1 MATYSQLRN
10 IDPDDEA
17 QLLDTIDRWVER
29 EVKPIAKDYD
39 HADRYPTE
47 TVEQMKELGLFGAT
61 VSPEYG
67 GLGLPAGTYAKIV
80 MRISRDWMA
89 VTGIFNSHLMLALCD
104 REVRHRRPEG
114 DVAAASLPAARCAA
128 AWP

>member
-17 QLLDTIDRWVER
+17 QLLDTIDRWVEK
-29 EVKPIAKDYD
+29 EVKPIVKEYD
-39 HADRYPTE
+39 HADRYPAE

-67 GLGLPAGTYAKIV
+67 GLGLPAGDL
-80 MRISRDWMA
+80 RQDRDA
-89 VTGIFNSHLMLALCD
+89 HLARLDGDDRHLQLAPD
-104 REVRHRRPEG
+104 AGARHREVRHRRAEG
-114 DVAAASLPAARCAA
+114 DVAAASSRPARCAA
-128 AWP
+128 GWR

>member
-1 MATYSQLRN
+1 MSATPQLRN

-17 QLLDTIDRWVER
+17 QLLATIDRWVEK
-29 EVKPIAKDYD
+29 EVKPIAKEYD
-39 HADRYPTE
+39 HADRYPAE

-61 VSPEYG
+61 ISQEYG

-89 VTGIFNSHLMLALCD
+89 S
-104 REVRHRRPEG
+104 P
-114 DVAAASLPAARCAA
+114 ASSTRT
-128 AWP
+128 